1 MSAARVLIVS
11 ASIGGGRAAARV
23 VAMLTALLATVAL
36 AQPASVDVVV
46 LGSEPEAIA
55 AAVAAAES
63 GADTWLVTPDARLGG
78 LFTLGAL
85 NVLDVRTAPASLQRG
100 LFERWWARVGRQG
113 AFDPSLAASVFEA
126 LLSEAGVRVVRDVRE
141 LTIVVRDGRAVGARW
156 SGGEVAARQVVDGD
170 ADLDHL
176 VAAGASASFGWA
188 AFGLDRRMAD
198 TLVFRIDGVDWAALR
213 AEAARRGSEWA
224 RVDRSVAWGDFG
236 GVPAAYPASSP
247 DLRLRGLNLG
257 RDEAGGVWVN
267 ALLIHGVDP
276 FDPSSRARARELG
289 TLEAE
294 RIVRWLAPRLPGFA
308 SARLGA
314 VAERL
319 YVRETRHLDALCVLD
334 ADHLLDHRSGPFD
347 VAVGGYPL
355 DLQSLTRFD
364 RGFVFGTPER
374 YGVPL
379 CVSVPAAGPDAAWG
393 VGRSIGYDPVA
404 HASTRVV
411 PLGMA
416 VAEGVGVAAARAAGR
431 DEPLR
436 RLALDVDFVAS
447 VRDEL
452 RARGAYLPAA
462 RPPPPVGPTDH
473 PHHRAYRRML
483 SRGLALGGYANEPD
497 LDAEVPALSL
507 VYLTAEVVT
516 RFGLRHDVAVALV
529 DAYGGLPGPAGAAE
543 AAVLQHAAAC
553 RLDLPCP
560 DRAEPGALASVGLW
574 PAGVPGDGPLTRG
587 EGYAVAALLADALAP
602 PDGER

>member
-1 MSAARVLIVS
+1 MS
-11 ASIGGGRAAARV
+11 GGPLRRLVRAAATV
-23 VAMLTALLATVAL
+23 VALVAPAAL
-36 AQPASVDVVV
+36 AQPASTDVVV

-63 GADTWLVTPDARLGG
+63 GADTWLVTPDARVGG

-85 NVLDVRTAPASLQRG
+85 NVLDVRTSPASLQRG
-100 LFERWWARVGRQG
+100 LFERWWERVGG
-113 AFDPSLAASVFEA
+113 ASAFDPAAAERAFEA
-126 LLSEAGVRVVRDVRE
+126 LLAEAGVRVVRDVRE
-141 LTIVVRDGRAVGARW
+141 LTIVVREGRAVAVRW

-170 ADLDHL
+170 EDVAHL
-176 VAAGASASFGWA
+176 VAAGASASFGWR
-188 AFGLDRRMAD
+188 AFGVDRRMAD
-198 TLVFRIDGVDWAALR
+198 TLVFRIDGVDWPALR
-213 AEAARRGSEWA
+213 AEADRRGSGWA
-224 RVDRSVAWGDFG
+224 RVDDAVAWGGFG

-257 RDEAGGVWVN
+257 RDATGGVWVN

-276 FDPSSRARARELG
+276 FDPASRARARERA
-289 TLEAE
+289 TLEAD
-294 RIVRWLAPRLPGFA
+294 RIVRWLAPRLPGFG

-355 DLQSLTRFD
+355 DLQSLTPND

-379 CVSVPAAGPDAAWG
+379 CVSVPADGPDGAWG

-404 HASTRVV
+404 HASARVV

-431 DEPLR
+431 TEPVR
-436 RLALDVDFVAS
+436 ELALDPTFVAG
-447 VRDEL
+447 VREEL
-452 RARGAYLPAA
+452 HARGAYLPRAPEA
-462 RPPPPVGPTDH
+462 RPPVGPTEH

-483 SRGLALGGYANEPD
+483 SRGLALGGYGNEPT
-497 LDAEVPALSL
+497 LDASVPAMSL
-507 VYLTAEVVT
+507 VYLTAEVAT
-516 RFGLRHDVAVALV
+516 RFGFRNDVATVLV
-529 DAYGGLPGPAGAAE
+529 TGYGGLQGAARASQ
-543 AAVLQHAAAC
+543 AALVLHAAAC

-560 DRAEPGALASVGLW
+560 EVADAASLAAVGLW
-574 PAGVPGDGPLTRG
+574 PDGVPREGALTRG
-587 EGYAVAALLADALAP
+587 ESYALAAALADALVP
-602 PDGER
+602 PDATR